1 MSEQIGV
8 TFEPLPAGS
17 HNVIVRCGREL
28 VSHYDDFE
36 FSFVLVI
43 EGQTAM
49 IKGAAKRVDLDAK
62 IQRAHQEC
70 IMRAIAQ
77 EFPQIESVMWER
89 VKGVNVRNVAIK
101 LDRYR
106 W

>member
-8 TFEPLPAGS
+8 TFEQLPAGS

-43 EGQTAM
+43 EGSRAM
-49 IKGAAKRVDLDAK
+49 IKGAAKRGDIDAK
-62 IQRAHQEC
+62 IQRSHQEC

-77 EFPQIESVMWER
+77 EFPQIGTVVWER
-89 VKGVNVRNVAIK
+89 VKCGNVRNVAIK
-101 LDRYR
+101 LDGYR
-106 W
+106 